1 MIATKGQQYP
11 SLNHIGLAYNQ
22 LTDEALPLI
31 KQSFP
36 KLFCLDISHNRIE
49 SITQALRVFLV
60 MNELKMLYLIGNPLM
75 LAPNYRNV
83 VKTKL

>member
-1 MIATKGQQYP
+1 V
-11 SLNHIGLAYNQ
+11 
-22 LTDEALPLI
+22 I

-49 SITQALRVFLV
+49 SITKALRVFLV
-60 MNELKMLYLIGNPLM
+60 MSDLKMLYLIGNPLM

-83 VKTKL
+83 IKGKL